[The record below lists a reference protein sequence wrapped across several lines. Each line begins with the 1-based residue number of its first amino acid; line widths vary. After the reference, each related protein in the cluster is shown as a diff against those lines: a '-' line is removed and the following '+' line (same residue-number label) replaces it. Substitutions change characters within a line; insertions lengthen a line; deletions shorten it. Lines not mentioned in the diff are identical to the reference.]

1 MEMAPQAGTFQGT
14 FATFCPAFAPRP
26 DGPDVCNPSGY
37 PAETPLHE
45 RDIAVKT
52 FAALFGMA
60 ILCVF
65 TSACGDPAAAKA
77 KHIQQADALAAQGN
91 YAEAI
96 LEYKNALKIDKRL
109 GEVRFKLAELQA
121 KVGNLQAAGQEY
133 LRAADLMPE
142 RADVQVKAASL
153 LLMAK
158 EFEGARKYADA
169 ALKANPKEISAN
181 LIRAYALVGLRDT
194 EAAVKEIQDAMIAAP
209 ADARLQS
216 TLGELKATE
225 GNRAEAEAAFRKAVA
240 MDPSSLG
247 ARMALGYFL
256 WSSKRIPE
264 AEATL
269 KEAVAL
275 NTNDSAANRLLS
287 MFYLAQNRP
296 EDAETPLLRLVNAK
310 DASATLTLADL
321 YVRTNRQDRAKPLY
335 ETLKAAKS
343 SRPTAVG
350 RLAELEYAAGRREQA
365 HAALDE
371 ELKQSADNPLL
382 LTLKAQW
389 LAREGRGDEA
399 VEVAKRAAGV
409 APNSSAPQFVL
420 GQAQAARGDR
430 EAAISAY
437 LEALRITPNMIA
449 AEIEI
454 SRLLMQTGNVQEG
467 LKHAEIARV
476 AQPDNPAIRI
486 DYASA
491 LIAAKDYQKAETEAK
506 ALAAT
511 YPNNSAVHTLY
522 GQTLLARRDFA
533 GAAREYDRAL
543 SLNPVDHV
551 ALAGRLLIDVG
562 AKRPQDG
569 RARLTRAIAKEP
581 GNTDLLILAARFEHT
596 AGDIPAAEK
605 HLRAVLEKDAANL
618 EAYTVLGDIY
628 MRQHRLDEARREFEE
643 VVKRNPDSV
652 PARTMIGMILYV
664 QQKNDESKK
673 VYEQILS
680 TTKRAP
686 VAANN
691 LAWIYATEGQQLD
704 IALQLAQD
712 AKRLMPDSA
721 DVNDT
726 LGWVYYKK
734 DLHEMA
740 VKTLESS
747 VQKDPRNPMYLY
759 HLGLAAAKA
768 GEADKARKALEEALR
783 LQPNFDG
790 AEEARKALASI
801 KG

>member
-1 MEMAPQAGTFQGT
+1 MKK
-14 FATFCPAFAPRP
+14 
-26 DGPDVCNPSGY
+26 
-37 PAETPLHE
+37 L
-45 RDIAVKT
+45 
-52 FAALFGMA
+52 AALLGMA
-60 ILCVF
+60 VLCVLP
-65 TSACGDPAAAKA
+65 SACGDPAAAKA
-77 KHIQQADALAAQGN
+77 KHMQRAEELAAQGKN
-91 YAEAI
+91 AEAI
-96 LEYKNALKIDKRL
+96 LEYKNALKIDRRL
-109 GEVRFKLAELQA
+109 GEARFKLAELQA
-121 KVGNLQAAGQEY
+121 KTGNVQAAGQEY
-133 LRAADLMPE
+133 LRAADLMPD
-142 RADVQVKAASL
+142 RADVQIKAASL
-153 LLMAK
+153 LLLAK

-169 ALKANPKEISAN
+169 ALKANPKEITAS
-181 LIRAYALVGLRDT
+181 LIRAYALAGLRDT
-194 EAAVKEIQDAMIAAP
+194 DAAVKEIQDAMLSAP

-225 GNRAEAEAAFRKAVA
+225 GNRKEAEAAFRKAVE

-247 ARMALGYFL
+247 AKMALGYFL
-256 WSSKRIPE
+256 WSSRRLPE

-275 NTNDSAANRLLS
+275 KTDDPAANRLLS
-287 MFYLAQNRP
+287 MFFLSQNRP
-296 EDAETPLLRLVNAK
+296 DDAETPLLRLVNAK
-310 DASATLTLADL
+310 DSSATLTLADL
-321 YVRTNRQDRAKPLY
+321 YVRTNRPDRAKPLY
-335 ETLKAAKS
+335 ESLKAGKS
-343 SRPTAVG
+343 SRSTAVG
-350 RLAELEYAAGRREQA
+350 RLAELDYSAGRQAEA

-371 ELKQSADNPLL
+371 QLKQSPDDPLL

-420 GQAQAARGDR
+420 GLAQSVRGDR
-430 EAAISAY
+430 DAAIAAY
-437 LEALRITPNMIA
+437 LEALRITPNMVA

-454 SRLLMQTGNVQEG
+454 SRLLLEAGNIPEG
-467 LKHAEIARV
+467 LKHAEAARM
-476 AQPDNPAIRI
+476 AQPRNPAIRM

-491 LIAAKDYQKAETEAK
+491 LIAARDYAKAEVEAK
-506 ALAAT
+506 ALAAE
-511 YPNNSAVHTLY
+511 YPNNAAVHTLL
-522 GQTLLARRDFA
+522 GQALLARRDFA
-533 GAAREYDRAL
+533 SAAREYDRAL
-543 SLNPVDHV
+543 ALNPVDTV

-569 RARLTRAIAKEP
+569 RARLARALAQKP
-581 GNTDLLILAARFEHT
+581 DNTALLILAARFEHT

-605 HLRAVLEKDAANL
+605 HLRAVLDKDATNL

-628 MRQHRLDEARREFEE
+628 MRQQRLDEARREFEE
-643 VVKRNPDSV
+643 LARRNPESV
-652 PARTMIGMILYV
+652 PARTMIGMILFA
-664 QQKNDESKK
+664 QQKQEESKK
-673 VYEQILS
+673 VYEQILA
-680 TTKRAP
+680 TTNRAP

-691 LAWIYATEGQQLD
+691 LAWIYASQGQQLD

-734 DLHEMA
+734 DLHQMA
-740 VKTLESS
+740 VKTFESS
-747 VQKDPRNPMYLY
+747 VQKDPRNAMYLY

-790 AEEARKALASI
+790 AEEARKTLASL